1 MAKMVAGLAMAAS
14 LTTLV
19 LAGSPVIMPYSAAEY
34 NRLPHFNDLPSET
47 PEEALSIQPLGSILK
62 KHGLQDQVGIFLSHR
77 HFDLEEGEK
86 LVARHRAETVHIAP
100 EQNETGAWPYFY
112 QISQD
117 DLGGVLLR
125 PMEFLAKPSEA
136 FKAKHAAVT
145 SAGFL
150 HDYVAALKQHQLL
163 PKFGLF
169 ILHREEVVGNRT
181 LETSSGN
188 RSLQVSGAD
197 RHPEDPDFEE
207 RTVMYT
213 VPGLV
218 QASCGHNR
226 CRHGGCSIL

>member
-125 PMEFLAKPSEA
+125 PMEFLDKPSEA
-136 FKAKHAAVT
+136 FKARHAAAT
-145 SAGFL
+145 SNMFL
-150 HDYVAALKQHQLL
+150 QDYASVLSEHKMMSTI
-163 PKFGLF
+163 GLF
-169 ILHREEVVGNRT
+169 VLHREDVAGNRT
-181 LETSSGN
+181 LETPAGQ
-188 RSLQVSGAD
+188 RTLQVNALERVEQTGDMFQRVVLYTAPGA
-197 RHPEDPDFEE
+197 RAHAFC
-207 RTVMYT
+207 
-213 VPGLV
+213 GH
-218 QASCGHNR
+218 ASCGH
-226 CRHGGCSIL
+226 CGHK